1 MAATLIARRLEMRA
15 GVTLVAAF
23 PPTPASATP
32 DGPMQSFVRHV
43 AFENTES
50 SSDKPKE
57 PTEMV

>member
-1 MAATLIARRLEMRA
+1 VAATLIARRLEMRD
-15 GVTLVAAF
+15 GVTLVAAS